1 MQLQQQLAPIWR
13 AYKEQSTGSLSCIA
27 DLHAISAVLQYRRSC
42 DQTRLSHILV
52 YKKNRGKLI
61 RLLTNGTGSNVSS
74 EDPLRSTNWAEDGQP
89 TVFPT
94 FPQCS
99 VNSPQTTPRPPW
111 LHSQGCGLP
120 VPHAKLSLAVVLP
133 PSSEL

>member
-13 AYKEQSTGSLSCIA
+13 AYKEQPTGSLSCIA
-27 DLHAISAVLQYRRSC
+27 DLHTISAVLQYRRSC

-61 RLLTNGTGSNVSS
+61 RLLTNGTGSNVSR
-74 EDPLRSTNWAEDGQP
+74 EDPLRSTNWAVDGQP

-99 VNSPQTTPRPPW
+99 AVLTVPKL
-111 LHSQGCGLP
+111 LHGLP
-120 VPHAKLSLAVVLP
+120 GCIHKAVDCRFLMQN
-133 PSSEL
+133 